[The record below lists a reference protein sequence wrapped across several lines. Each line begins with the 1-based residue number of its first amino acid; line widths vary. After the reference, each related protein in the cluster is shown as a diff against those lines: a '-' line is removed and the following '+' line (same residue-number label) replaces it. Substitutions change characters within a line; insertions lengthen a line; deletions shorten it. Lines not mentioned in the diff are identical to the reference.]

1 MIKRIGWLLTITS
14 LFSACEPFDLNR
26 FEFPK
31 CHSPRAGIAYKQD
44 LLDVEFSLDTPTGD
58 IGSVGWDLGDG
69 RTRVGNPVYH
79 NYAKPGT
86 YTVTIVVSNSCNDVF
101 RTSRTIKVNG

>member
-1 MIKRIGWLLTITS
+1 MIKRIGWLLTLTG
-14 LFSACEPFDLNR
+14 LFSACEPYDLRR

-31 CHSPRAGIAYKQD
+31 CQPPQAGIAYKQD
-44 LLDVEFSLDTPTGD
+44 LLDVEFKLDKPTGD

-79 NYAKPGT
+79 SYVKPGT
-86 YTVTIVVSNSCNDVF
+86 YTVTIVIANSCNDVF
-101 RTSRTIKVNG
+101 RTTRTVKING